1 MLVPIQVT
9 LSGIVTDSSDVQYS
23 NASEPILLTL
33 FGMTTCVILLFEKAC
48 LPILVTVSGIYTVPD
63 GILHLVNTPSSITNS
78 DVNPSAFPAKST
90 RAGSDQLAQLPYGIV
105 TPGIGCT

>member
-1 MLVPIQVT
+1 
-9 LSGIVTDSSDVQYS
+9 
-23 NASEPILLTL
+23 
-33 FGMTTCVILLFEKAC
+33 MTTCVILLFEKAS
-48 LPILVTVSGIYTVPD
+48 LPILVTVSGMYTVPV
-63 GILHLVNTPSSITNS
+63 GILHLTSTPSSIAKS

>member
-1 MLVPIQVT
+1 MT

-33 FGMTTCVILLFEKAC
+33 FGIITCVIPVLEKAC
-48 LPILVTVSGIYTVPD
+48 LPILVTVSGIYTIPD
-63 GILHLVNTPSSITNS
+63 GMLHLVNTPSSITNS
-78 DVNPSAFPAKST
+78 DVKPSAFPAKST
-90 RAGSDQLAQLPYGIV
+90 RAGSDQLTQLPYGIV